1 MSNSDELVEN
11 KLWSRDESLSKIID
25 LILDQNIFPE
35 ERALL
40 ILAKDKMVNEKV
52 VPIILEK
59 LQGNFES
66 LKLEDH
72 LSNSCFEFYESIP
85 IKLEE
90 NPFSNQNSP
99 RTYLKETAIDFFKHG
114 GGAFRMG
121 LDND

>member
-1 MSNSDELVEN
+1 M
-11 KLWSRDESLSKIID
+11 
-25 LILDQNIFPE
+25 DQNIFPE

-72 LSNSCFEFYESIP
+72 LSNSCFKFYKSIP
-85 IKLEE
+85 IKIED
-90 NPFSNQNSP
+90 NPFSHRNSP
-99 RTYLKETAIDFFKHG
+99 KTYLKETAIDFFKHG
-114 GGAFRMG
+114 GGVFGMR